1 MEPLAAAET
10 LAGRELL
17 ACRGDVEGA
26 CQPEHAEEERGEHGQ
41 GDEPAAWRMQGRGA
55 CRIWRMQGR

>member
-1 MEPLAAAET
+1 MELLAAAET

-26 CQPEHAEEERGEHGQ
+26 RQPERAEQERGEHGH
-41 GDEPAAWRMQGRGA
+41 GDEPAAWRMQGR
-55 CRIWRMQGR
+55 